1 MPNLTK
7 GPSKTI
13 VTIIVATVIV
23 TSVFVCAAVACSL
36 VRRHKRNKRNAQ
48 VLKAHL
54 RGGGDEE
61 EHEIVEFMKS
71 GSFEAMRHG
80 RPGFTES
87 NNTQPSELGYTTRSW
102 HEMPRTLLPG
112 QANTALPA
120 YRPAMADLPKAELAD
135 TSIAELPPAKSDQKL
150 VPTPLNFSR
159 PSRDNA
165 RLKCDGEAHESSE
178 EQQQSSI
185 PTIAGVERHDRNRIS
200 SPTVP
205 TLIRHEEDSFEPGI
219 EGHSSPVSPLT
230 VGNSVRGEKDK
241 PRRVSFA
248 ADVSHLRPMEMQGAP
263 SPT

>member
-1 MPNLTK
+1 MAKLTK

-23 TSVFVCAAVACSL
+23 ISVFVCAAVACSL

-61 EHEIVEFMKS
+61 HEIVEFMKS
-71 GSFEAMRHG
+71 GSFEAMRHERLG
-80 RPGFTES
+80 LADS
-87 NNTQPSELGYTTRSW
+87 NKTQPSELGYTTRPW
-102 HEMPRTLLPG
+102 HELPRTLLPG
-112 QANTALPA
+112 QANTALPT
-120 YRPAMADLPKAELAD
+120 YRPTMADLPKAELAD
-135 TSIAELPPAKSDQKL
+135 TSIVELPPAKSDQKL

-165 RLKCDGEAHESSE
+165 RLKCDGEIHELSE
-178 EQQQSSI
+178 EPQQGSI
-185 PTIAGVERHDRNRIS
+185 PTIAGMERHDPNRIS

-205 TLIRHEEDSFEPGI
+205 NLIRHEEDSSESGI
-219 EGHSSPVSPLT
+219 EERSSPVSPLT
-230 VGNSVRGEKDK
+230 VGNSVRGEKDR

-248 ADVSHLRPMEMQGAP
+248 SDVSHLRPMEMQGVP